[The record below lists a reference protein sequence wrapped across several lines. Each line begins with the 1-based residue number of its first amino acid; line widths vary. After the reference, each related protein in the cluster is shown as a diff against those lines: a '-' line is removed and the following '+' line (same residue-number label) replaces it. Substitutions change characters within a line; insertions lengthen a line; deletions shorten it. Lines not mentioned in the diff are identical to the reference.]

1 MKKTFHLIGR
11 NTDTTLVVGNP
22 LSLSR
27 ELMRSGEFHSLKD
40 CSLDEVVVCVD
51 VAKLGRLKGIAKAHP
66 GRVIL
71 VRNEPEVVCPANFDS
86 RVTRLF
92 TRIIDVGRGPRAGS
106 ISLNWPQSYPEKKA
120 PTDTKLRKPRAIVIN
135 AYKYSFIRGQLYGL
149 RAAVCATNSH
159 IDLFGHGWGASPLAK
174 VVLLLKEV
182 LLAIAALR
190 RPHTSHLSYLLKNP
204 LNYLGAVD
212 NKLDKLAEYKVA
224 LVIENDPSFLSE
236 KLFDSFFAG
245 TIPVY
250 VGDKPEEFGIPTQLY
265 VQAGQTID
273 EVKSAIDVALGMN
286 YQTWRATLDEWLYSE
301 STRQAWASENV
312 LARIAKL
319 ALS

>member
-1 MKKTFHLIGR
+1 MNTKFHLIGR
-11 NTDTTLVVGNP
+11 NTDTTLVVGNS
-22 LSLSR
+22 LSLSK
-27 ELMRSGEFHSLKD
+27 ELMGSGDFHSLNN
-40 CSLDEVVVCVD
+40 CSLDEVIVCID
-51 VAKLGRLKGIAKAHP
+51 VAKLGGLRGIAKSHP
-66 GRVIL
+66 GRVVL
-71 VRNEPEVVCPANFDS
+71 VRNEPEVVCPANFDL

-92 TRIIDVGRGPRAGS
+92 TKIIDVGRGSLAGS
-106 ISLNWPQSYPEKKA
+106 ISLNWPQSYPEKRA
-120 PTDTKLRKPRAIVIN
+120 STDTELRKPRAVVIN

-159 IDLFGHGWGASPLAK
+159 IDLFGHGWGASPIAK
-174 VVLLLKEV
+174 VALLLKEV
-182 LLAIAALR
+182 LLAIGALR
-190 RPHTSHLSYLLKNP
+190 RPHASHLSYLLKKP

-212 NKLDKLAEYKVA
+212 KKLDKLAEYKVA

-250 VGDKPEEFGIPTQLY
+250 VGDKPDEFGIPRQLY
-265 VQAGQTID
+265 VQAGQTIE

-286 YQTWRATLDEWLYSE
+286 YEMWRTGLDEWLYSE
-301 STRQAWASENV
+301 STRDAWASENV
-312 LARIAKL
+312 LGRIAKL